1 MLLYKQHSRKL
12 YLGLYLLALFGCA
25 GNPQGAK
32 FDSEL
37 LQEGGIIVVAVI
49 PAQESDRNV
58 RASLDDSLLL
68 EQALRQQPGLKVRG
82 AQQVV
87 KALSPPMYAQLMNSF
102 RFHGVAGGVY
112 MDMIRNAMPGVRYLA
127 YAWVKDDQTVH
138 NSKPTETGLEL
149 RSTRAMTVAL
159 FIYDLDSRQ
168 AMVWA
173 AALQEAATNR
183 LHVMQQPYDV
193 TDDMYP
199 PAPKSAAVLNK
210 LFPAM
215 VKHLLAD

>member
-1 MLLYKQHSRKL
+1 MLPFEKYRRKL
-12 YLGLYLLALFGCA
+12 CLGLYVLVLCGCA

-32 FDSEL
+32 FNSEL

-49 PAQESDRNV
+49 PANESDRNV
-58 RASLDDSLLL
+58 RASIEDSLLL

-87 KALSPPMYAQLMNSF
+87 KVLSPPMYAQLMNSF

-138 NSKPTETGLEL
+138 NSKPAEAGLEL
-149 RSTRAMTVAL
+149 RTTRAMTVAL

-183 LHVMQQPYDV
+183 LHVRQQPYDV

-210 LFPAM
+210 LFPAL
-215 VKHLLAD
+215 VKHLFAD